1 MASNNDVTAP
11 TNAPEEA
18 VSSAEGI
25 YEVLERDFA
34 RPENRYLNTPLVRLI
49 TSGRLPKARLKDYAV
64 LRWPFQARADLAMMI
79 SHVAYLEGDDA
90 RHLLE
95 NAFDEILRPAGEGD
109 HPGLWVQFALRLGA
123 TKAELDEAAANPL
136 AEVAGFPLT
145 MTYYCRRSA
154 EEGLASWYADEDQL
168 PEVHGATA
176 LALRKYYGCDDETIE
191 YFLEHVRADI
201 VHSDANEGLLARY
214 CDTPVKIARARR
226 AAAATLWAWRE
237 MHQGILRELRCRYT
251 DVPPS

>member
-1 MASNNDVTAP
+1 MALRTS
-11 TNAPEEA
+11 
-18 VSSAEGI
+18 EGI
-25 YEVLERDFA
+25 YTLLGRDFL

-49 TSGRLPKARLKDYAV
+49 TSGRLPRAALKDYAV

-79 SHVAYLEGDDA
+79 SHVAFLEGDDA

-109 HPGLWVQFALRLGA
+109 HPGLWVQFARRLGA
-123 TKAELDEAAANPL
+123 SDEELDEAAAHPL
-136 AEVAGFPLT
+136 VEVVGFPLT

-154 EEGLASWYADEDQL
+154 EEGLASWYADEEQL

-176 LALRKYYGCDDETIE
+176 LALRKYYDCDDETIE

-201 VHSDANEGLLARY
+201 GHSDANEELLLRY
-214 CDTPVKIARARR
+214 CDTPLKIARARR
-226 AAAATLWAWRE
+226 ASAGTLWAWRE
-237 MHQGILRELRCRYT
+237 MHEGILRELRRRH
-251 DVPPS
+251 PEIGAA